1 MQPRSLDAILAE
13 LGSTY
18 NPQIASVRQR
28 QAMVPQEV
36 DADIKAAEG
45 AKSMAYDDILGGARR
60 RGMGFS
66 GIPLGEQ
73 AQYAS
78 NVFAPQ
84 VLKAKSAGR
93 ERALNL
99 EDAILGIQERR
110 NTMAQQMRQGEVNH
124 AEQQR
129 QFNESMALSRQ
140 KLAADER
147 AAAVSRAAAN
157 SFQPSYRPTTAAAP
171 AQQQLGWFQKKPT
184 GGFAFADQGGKSIS
198 AAKWAQ
204 LNNKDVRDV
213 LYQMGEA
220 GDRYSQQLYNQL
232 AADKF
237 FGRGDGNYDRRIMQT
252 YSPIFWGTF

>member
-110 NTMAQQMRQGEVNH
+110 NTLAQQMRAGEVDH
-124 AEQQR
+124 AEKQR
-129 QFNESMALSRQ
+129 QFNESLAYERQ
-140 KLAADER
+140 KLAANER
-147 AAAVSRAAAN
+147 QAALDRQSM
-157 SFQPSYRPTTAAAP
+157 SYSRPTVTPTQAP
-171 AQQQLGWFQKKPT
+171 AAQQQLGWFQKKPT